1 MTLVKSSPRKR
12 GHFKEAYMPDVVLF
26 CDDCLS
32 PVEEMY
38 LVKDKQ
44 YCEKCFYALE
54 DEELE
59 DSVN

>member
-1 MTLVKSSPRKR
+1 
-12 GHFKEAYMPDVVLF
+12 MPDVVLF

-44 YCEKCFYALE
+44 YCEECFYALE

-59 DSVN
+59 DSIN